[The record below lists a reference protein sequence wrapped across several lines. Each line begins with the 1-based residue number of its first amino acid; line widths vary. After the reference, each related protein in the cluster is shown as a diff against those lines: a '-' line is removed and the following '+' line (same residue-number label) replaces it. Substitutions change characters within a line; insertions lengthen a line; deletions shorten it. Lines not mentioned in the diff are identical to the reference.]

1 VSSDHVRESE
11 IVSALGAL
19 RARIAAACES
29 VGRDPQGVTLVA
41 VTKTFPATDVAT
53 LVRLGIVDIGENK
66 DQEARAKF
74 AELAELAPDVARAV
88 RWHVVG
94 QLQTNK
100 ARAVVR
106 YASAVHSVDRGKL
119 ATALADAASG
129 QRDEPLD
136 VFLQVSMD
144 ESSTRDP
151 ARGGVTPGGLLELA
165 AVVASRTELRLRG
178 VMAVPPIDA
187 DPDAAFSRLAELSRE
202 LRDAHPGA
210 DAISAGMSGDLEAA
224 LRHGS
229 THLRVGSALLGR
241 RAPNFG

>member
-1 VSSDHVRESE
+1 MSLDQVRESE

-29 VGRDPQGVTLVA
+29 VGRDTQGVTLVA

-53 LVRLGIVDIGENK
+53 LVRLGVVDIGENK
-66 DQEARAKF
+66 DQEARAKI
-74 AELAELAPDVARAV
+74 AELAELAPEVASAV

-100 ARAVVR
+100 ARTVVR
-106 YASAVHSVDRGKL
+106 YASAVHSVDRAKL
-119 ATALADAASG
+119 AIALADAASG

-136 VFLQVSMD
+136 VFLQVSLD
-144 ESSTRDP
+144 ENSTHDP
-151 ARGGVTPGGLLELA
+151 ARGGVAPDTLLELA
-165 AVVASRTELRLRG
+165 SVVANRTELRLRG

-202 LRDAHPGA
+202 LRNTHPGA

-241 RAPNFG
+241 RTPNFG